1 MRWYGNLQM
10 VANNNNMAMSIHKK
24 RKILTLMSL
33 CYLLIPG
40 IVSLIGFILFYSAVF
55 FLYFTSGTKVLFY
68 LYIRQHRTRGIKMIL
83 WILTLFCHIILLVN
97 EELFSKKSCRF
108 WPFIVSLSLPHHSPS
123 WPSDTIRRLGTTL
136 PRPSLKNARS
146 PDLFALYLFRKHSH
160 RGAFWLTN
168 TNFRGTV

>member
-1 MRWYGNLQM
+1 MRWYGNLQI

-24 RKILTLMSL
+24 REMLTLIAIFWYRYSKL
-33 CYLLIPG
+33 NRFYL
-40 IVSLIGFILFYSAVF
+40 ILFSCF